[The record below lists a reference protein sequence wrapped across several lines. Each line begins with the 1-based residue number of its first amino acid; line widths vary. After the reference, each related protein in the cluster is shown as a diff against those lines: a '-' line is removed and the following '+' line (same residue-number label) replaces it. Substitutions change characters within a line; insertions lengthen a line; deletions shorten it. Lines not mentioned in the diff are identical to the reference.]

1 MRKDRLATALAASC
15 LAASQ
20 LACIATEPFPPPP
33 AEVLVVVNRD
43 DHTLT
48 LIPVAA
54 PTTQTTIPLG
64 SASPVPAGLAASE
77 GIALVPLGDDDAVAV
92 VDLAAGTV
100 LDTYGLPANSGA
112 TGAAIVDDSIG
123 YVANP
128 GLNSVTRINF
138 LTGDTA
144 SVDVGVRPL
153 GVVFTRGRLFVINAN
168 SDGAGDPLG
177 ESWITVIDPT
187 TNVSATGIDSIPLPG
202 PGNARHAAVGA
213 DGLLYVVSAGDSGT
227 GEGRLSIVNPVT
239 REELGSFGGF
249 GNFPATVA
257 TLGSRIF
264 ITNRAEGLMEFDG
277 HSRTTVRGA
286 GDAVGPPGVVGVAV
300 GSGGRV
306 FTLQVGS
313 CGAADATVVTRRS
326 NLTQSGSVGAGECA
340 VALLMA
346 TVPAE
351 P

>member
-1 MRKDRLATALAASC
+1 MRLPLVSLAGLSLLAGC
-15 LAASQ
+15 V
-20 LACIATEPFPPPP
+20 ATEPFPPPP

-43 DHTLT
+43 AHALT

-54 PTTQTTIPLG
+54 PTTQTTVPLG

-128 GLNSVTRINF
+128 GLNSVTRINY

-144 SVDVGVRPL
+144 SVAVGVRPL
-153 GVVFTRGRLFVINAN
+153 GIVFTRGRLFVINSN

-187 TNVSATGIDSIPLPG
+187 TNAAATGIDSIPLPG

-213 DGLLYVVSAGDSGT
+213 DGLLYIVSAGDSGT
-227 GEGRLSIVNPVT
+227 GEGRLSIVNPVA
-239 REELGSFGGF
+239 REELASFGGF
-249 GNFPATVA
+249 GNFPSSVA
-257 TLGSRIF
+257 ALGSRIF
-264 ITNRAEGLMEFDG
+264 ITNRSQGLMEFDG
-277 HSRTTVRGA
+277 RSRTIVRS
-286 GDAVGPPGVVGVAV
+286 GDPVPILGLVAVAV
-300 GSGGRV
+300 GVNNRIYS
-306 FTLQVGS
+306 LYVGS
-313 CGAADATVVTRRS
+313 CAAANASILIRGPDLNGLGSIEAGQCGVGLL
-326 NLTQSGSVGAGECA
+326 LTPIP
-340 VALLMA
+340 VA
-346 TVPAE
+346 P
-351 P
+351 

>member
-1 MRKDRLATALAASC
+1 MRLPPVSLAGLLLLAGC
-15 LAASQ
+15 V
-20 LACIATEPFPPPP
+20 ATEPFPPPP

-43 DHTLT
+43 AHALT

-54 PTTQTTIPLG
+54 PTTQTSVPLG
-64 SASPVPAGLAASE
+64 STSPVPAGLAASE

-92 VDLAAGTV
+92 VDLAAGAV

-112 TGAAIVDDSIG
+112 IGAAIVDDSIG

-128 GLNSVTRINF
+128 GLNSVTRINY

-144 SVDVGVRPL
+144 SVAVGVRPL
-153 GVVFTRGRLFVINAN
+153 GVVFTRGRLFVINSN

-249 GNFPATVA
+249 GNFPGTVA

-264 ITNRAEGLMEFDG
+264 ISNRAEGLMEFDG
-277 HSRTTVRGA
+277 HTRTMVRGA
-286 GDAVGPPGVVGVAV
+286 GDAIPPTGIVAVAV
-300 GSGGRV
+300 GGSDRIY
-306 FTLQVGS
+306 TLVAGS
-313 CGAADATVVTRRS
+313 CGAADASIVVRRADYRG
-326 NLTQSGSVGAGECA
+326 LTPIAAGQCG
-340 VALLMA
+340 VALLLA